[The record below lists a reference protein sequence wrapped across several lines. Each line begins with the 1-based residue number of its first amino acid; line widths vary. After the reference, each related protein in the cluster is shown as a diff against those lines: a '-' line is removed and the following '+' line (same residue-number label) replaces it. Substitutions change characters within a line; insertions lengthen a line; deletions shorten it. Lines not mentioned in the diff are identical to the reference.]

1 MMMYFL
7 RAKDGGVEGAG
18 ESCQL
23 KIRLMDNEIQYLMDI
38 IFKIKECS
46 NLLFQAGA
54 GTIEFV
60 D

>member
-1 MMMYFL
+1 M
-7 RAKDGGVEGAG
+7 GGGG

-23 KIRLMDNEIQYLMDI
+23 KIRLMDNEIQYLVDI

-46 NLLFQAGA
+46 NLLFQAGG